1 VCSAVASA
9 VSRLRRGRIHS
20 IDLRAA
26 TRQLHE
32 RLEDRFDAIRLLSDE
47 TRRAETIR
55 RYASFHLPAD
65 AVLGR
70 ALGHIPALE
79 MASRARGDL
88 ISAHADG
95 WQWIDF
101 PAPAG
106 VAEALGM
113 LYVVEGATLGGNV
126 ILKRLRD
133 NGAVRPEFA
142 FLHPYGSQ
150 SGLMWKRFLSAAEA
164 EIGTGPEAREM
175 ACRGAVTAFRHAEH
189 VLCGDA
195 N

>member
-1 VCSAVASA
+1 M
-9 VSRLRRGRIHS
+9 LH
-20 IDLRAA
+20 DLRAA
-26 TRQLHE
+26 TRQQHR
-32 RLEDRFDAIRLLSDE
+32 RLEERFDAIELLSDAS
-47 TRRAETIR
+47 RRSQTIR

-65 AVLGR
+65 AALGR

-79 MASRARGDL
+79 MARRSRGDL
-88 ISAHADG
+88 LLPHAAG
-95 WQWIDF
+95 WAWMDF
-101 PAPAG
+101 PEPSC

-150 SGLMWKRFLSAAEA
+150 SGRMWKRFLGAAEA
-164 EIGTGPEAREM
+164 EIGTDPEAREM

-195 N
+195 T

>member
-1 VCSAVASA
+1 M
-9 VSRLRRGRIHS
+9 IQ
-20 IDLRAA
+20 DLRAA
-26 TRQLHE
+26 TRHLHE
-32 RLEDRFDAIRLLSDE
+32 RLEDRFDAIQLLSDE

-65 AVLGR
+65 AVLSR
-70 ALGHIPALE
+70 ALGHIPALD
-79 MASRARGDL
+79 MASRARGGL

-106 VAEALGM
+106 VADALGM

-133 NGAVRPEFA
+133 NGADRPEFA

-164 EIGTGPEAREM
+164 EIGTDPEARQM
-175 ACRGAVTAFRHAEH
+175 ACRGAVAAFRHAEH